1 VICTNAKLRLRHT
14 DVRGDKLEKKERKI
28 TRWDSEMI
36 EKRAEI
42 DGYRINIL
50 VTHFLCYYILKVI
63 QYIFRSQLF
72 VTTLLPFPQKKLIK
86 ARLETIQSSKK
97 TWLPIRKEPLKIIM
111 QLKVNCREAL
121 AQL

>member
-1 VICTNAKLRLRHT
+1 VAFSVVKG
-14 DVRGDKLEKKERKI
+14 VGG
-28 TRWDSEMI
+28 DSEMI

-72 VTTLLPFPQKKLIK
+72 VATLLPFPQK
-86 ARLETIQSSKK
+86 T
-97 TWLPIRKEPLKIIM
+97 
-111 QLKVNCREAL
+111 N
-121 AQL
+121 